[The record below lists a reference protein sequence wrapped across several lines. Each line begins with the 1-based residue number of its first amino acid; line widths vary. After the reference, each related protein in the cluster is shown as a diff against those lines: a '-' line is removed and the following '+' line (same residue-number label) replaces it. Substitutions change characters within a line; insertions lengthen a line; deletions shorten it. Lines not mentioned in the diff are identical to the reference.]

1 MTKGRIYICL
11 IIIVITASIVFLYND
26 NYFYTGEPPL
36 LKAETLITRIKPE
49 DPGGMVLDDYNSI
62 YDQIKSQNHN
72 IKSVTLIP
80 EPELP
85 IAITPIQDIAETD
98 AIDSIVSGIIDTN
111 ITPQESKENIEN
123 IETAKSLKIITSSDN
138 HNIKTQVKR
147 LKAAYYVQV
156 ASTRTTTQAKKEFIR
171 ITKSHGK
178 LLANIEHKI
187 DKYNIANKGAYYR
200 LLLGPLNG
208 SAHAKLI
215 CKKLATAK
223 QTCIIKKI

>member
-1 MTKGRIYICL
+1 M
-11 IIIVITASIVFLYND
+11 IIIIAGLAYLYND
-26 NYFYTGEPPL
+26 GYFYTGDPPL
-36 LKAETLITRIKPE
+36 LKSDTLVTRIKPE
-49 DPGGMVLDDYNSI
+49 DPGGMVLDDYNSV

-85 IAITPIQDIAETD
+85 IAITASHDVSEPD
-98 AIDSIVSGIIDTN
+98 AIDNIVSGIVDTN
-111 ITPQESKENIEN
+111 AAPQITKENID
-123 IETAKSLKIITSSDN
+123 TTTKSLKIITAPDDREGKS
-138 HNIKTQVKR
+138 QVK
-147 LKAAYYVQV
+147 KPKSAYYAQV
-156 ASTRTTTQAKKEFIR
+156 ASTRTTAQAKKELAR
-171 ITKSHGK
+171 IAKGHSK
-178 LLANIEHKI
+178 LLSNIEHKI
-187 DKYNIANKGAYYR
+187 EKYNIANKGTYYR